1 MIDLQHGMTWLIY
14 HVVCHRWPS
23 TAFREGCQSRR
34 GLMLIVAAS
43 NGR

>member
-23 TAFREGCQSRR
+23 TAFREGCQSMAKVDANR
-34 GLMLIVAAS
+34 GS
-43 NGR
+43 EHGR